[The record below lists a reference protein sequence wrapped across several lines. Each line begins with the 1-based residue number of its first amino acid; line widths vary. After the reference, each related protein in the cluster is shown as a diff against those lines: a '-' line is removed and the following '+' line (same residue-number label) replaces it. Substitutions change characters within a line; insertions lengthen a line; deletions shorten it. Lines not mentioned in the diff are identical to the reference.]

1 MTNYIIDPAVF
12 YWINVLSIIQTVC
25 GIIGALA
32 LIGCITLTI
41 CFLCQKPGVREPV
54 KPENYVTSDYA
65 KERYKEAIERYN
77 DDLMDLKFLKKYVLI
92 TLIVGVVL
100 VIISIFVPGKQ
111 TSIEMLVAKTATFD
125 NVDWTVQ
132 QVKEVIDYIV
142 QSLKGLV

>member
-41 CFLCQKPGVREPV
+41 CFLWQKSGVREPV

-132 QVKEVIDYIV
+132 QVKEVTDYIV